1 MGGVGTMTTEFAN
14 TEFKLTN
21 DLPPKQ
27 RFPKLHAFEVVKLVN
42 YGLTGSR
49 APQLSKH
56 VGTHLEP
63 QEYHAKMCESDTV
76 IIDVRN
82 HYEAKIG
89 HFDPPTD
96 GA

>member
-1 MGGVGTMTTEFAN
+1 MVYLVGVQRCVLTMGGVGTRTTEFAD
-14 TEFKLTN
+14 TEFKLI
-21 DLPPKQ
+21 
-27 RFPKLHAFEVVKLVN
+27 FEVVKLVN
-42 YGLTGSR
+42 YGLAGSR
-49 APQLSKH
+49 APQLAKH